1 MRKRGTFASGF
12 GTVAAVGGSV
22 IGLGNIW
29 RFPYIA
35 GENGG
40 AAFILVYVLVS
51 LLLSVPLMLSEF
63 SIGRHSRRN
72 AMRAFRKVA
81 PGRPAWQGV
90 GLLGIATALLILGF
104 YSVIAGWAL
113 EFLREAAAGS
123 FRAQTPA
130 GLKENFDTF
139 VDSGWRPVLWT
150 LLFVAMNGVIV
161 SRGIQKG
168 IEKFNKVVTP
178 LMFLILLGMA
188 VNSFTL
194 GGLREAVD
202 FVFRPDFSKISGA
215 AVMQAVGQSFFSM
228 SLGMGIMTTYGS
240 YLRPGDSMFRVAG
253 TVAVSDVCI
262 AILSGLAIFP
272 AVFTFG
278 ISPTSGPEL
287 VFLTLPNIF
296 AQMTGGYLIGILF
309 FFLLFA
315 AAITSSVSLTEV
327 VVAYVSEEFRLSRR
341 KASLLTV
348 LAVGVLAT
356 LCALSQMRGSP
367 LTVAGKDLFDLFDSL
382 TSTYMMPVGGLLIVI
397 FAGWVMKKELLRR
410 EITSDGRY
418 GTGIYPFV
426 RALIRFFVPAV
437 IALLFLTQLGLLK

>member
-51 LLLSVPLMLSEF
+51 LLLSIPLMLSEF
-63 SIGRHSRRN
+63 SIGRHSRSN
-72 AMRAFRKVA
+72 TMRAFHKIVPNQ
-81 PGRPAWQGV
+81 PGWQGV

-113 EFLREAAAGS
+113 EFLQEAVSGS
-123 FRAQTPA
+123 FHAQNPTE
-130 GLKENFDTF
+130 LKENFTSF
-139 VDSGWRPVLWT
+139 INSGWRPVAWT

-168 IEKFNKVVTP
+168 IEKFNKLVTP
-178 LMFLILLGMA
+178 LMFLILVGMA
-188 VNSFTL
+188 INSFSL
-194 GGLREAVD
+194 EGLREAVS
-202 FVFRPDFSKISGA
+202 FVFKPDFSKISA
-215 AVMQAVGQSFFSM
+215 SVFMQAVGQSFFSM
-228 SLGMGIMTTYGS
+228 SLGMGIMITYGS

-253 TVAVSDVCI
+253 TVAISDVCI

-278 ISPTSGPEL
+278 INPTSGPEL
-287 VFLTLPNIF
+287 VFLALPNIF
-296 AQMTGGYLIGILF
+296 AQMTGGYVIGILF

-315 AAITSSVSLTEV
+315 AAITSSVSLMEV

-341 KASLLTV
+341 LASLLTV
-348 LAVGVLAT
+348 VAVGILSS
-356 LCALSQMRGSP
+356 LCALSQMQGSS
-367 LTVAGKDLFDLFDSL
+367 LLVAGKNLFDLFDSL
-382 TSTYMMPVGGLLIVI
+382 TSTYMMPIGGFLIVI
-397 FAGWVMKKELLRR
+397 FAGWVMNKELFRN
-410 EITSDGRY
+410 EITSEGRF
-418 GTGIYPFV
+418 GTRLYPVV
-426 RALIRFFVPAV
+426 RALVRFFVPAV
-437 IALLFLTQLGLLK
+437 IVLLFLTQLGVWK